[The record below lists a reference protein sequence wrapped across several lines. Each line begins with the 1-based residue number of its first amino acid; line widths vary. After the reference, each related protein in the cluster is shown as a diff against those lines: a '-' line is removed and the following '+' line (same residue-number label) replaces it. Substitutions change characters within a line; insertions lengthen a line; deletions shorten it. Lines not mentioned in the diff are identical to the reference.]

1 MKIALRGATV
11 AFVNSPGAEDRVKL
25 VSNAVDAAKSV
36 GVKHLVVVSG
46 ASVASKTPSIFKA
59 QFAAIGEQTS
69 STTTTSS
76 TTDRHRQHLSTTT
89 SFLPTATWNLVHLL
103 GKLSHGWHCEQFTEV
118 SSCLSF
124 CFVSSNLPFAMLAM
138 LATEAQL

>member
-11 AFVNSPGAEDRVKL
+11 AFINSPGAEDRVKL

-59 QFAAIGEQTS
+59 QFAAIGEQSKTS
-69 STTTTSS
+69 AQTPHHQLPPVADSVCRRLPPSCQLPPGLWYTCWANSL
-76 TTDRHRQHLSTTT
+76 TDG
-89 SFLPTATWNLVHLL
+89 TA
-103 GKLSHGWHCEQFTEV
+103 
-118 SSCLSF
+118 
-124 CFVSSNLPFAMLAM
+124 SNFH
-138 LATEAQL
+138 